1 MKMFTNCSGE
11 CCVCACGDFCLAGH
25 GDDNYCLATKEQ
37 IISRLDKGEYKSYT
51 NIMIDTLRNVYGYD
65 YLLEA

>member
-1 MKMFTNCSGE
+1 MKWFTDCSGA

-25 GDDNYCLATKEQ
+25 GDDDYCLATKEQ
-37 IISRLDKGEYKSYT
+37 LISRLDKGQYKSYT